1 MHLHG
6 RLPGDWGALAGSPA
20 AMHLVSRAEK
30 GPDRSVTFI
39 VIAVIIFVLVV
50 IAAVALWTKRRKKQH
65 RATGQ
70 THQSTNRWTRLNP
83 FKSKGS
89 RYQTAHG
96 GESAE
101 LNPTSTRANR
111 NNERGSQGRA
121 NRSGGTAGATV
132 DRNTSIRSVLTLP
145 AYSQA
150 ASHTEQVIGREG
162 ERDGV
167 DVVVDF
173 PTEQDEEALREQE
186 MNALYQLRETRR
198 QQHADRDEMRR
209 LRREAQQRNDSATL
223 AELRSRARI
232 ASNSHQSLVD
242 ELRRDI
248 DHAKENRQRSTSSVS
263 YADLGVAR
271 HDGTRIRASSQES
284 ERMGLLSDP
293 ADMGHLNRPGAESPL
308 SHQRGRSASSI
319 GSFDGDFPSPA
330 LSRPRAGSG
339 LSTLRAGSSPDIE
352 ESDVANEN
360 MPPPEYEDVSLND
373 DDHSSLEHARDATH
387 GPPPDYPGPHRSDS
401 QRTYSSGQASADDV
415 DTAGRQSSR
424 MSTGRGVGGAPQ
436 LPSLRIGR
444 LPEIRIEPSSAIPQ
458 PEVDDSR
465 QETSERQ
472 PGR

>member
-1 MHLHG
+1 MHLRG
-6 RLPGDWGALAGSPA
+6 RLPGDWGALDGSPA
-20 AMHLVSRAEK
+20 ATHLVSRAEK
-30 GPDRSVTFI
+30 DPNKSVTFI

-50 IAAVALWTKRRKKQH
+50 ISVVALWAKRRKKLP

-70 THQSTNRWTRLNP
+70 TPQSTNRWARLNP

-89 RYQTAHG
+89 RYQTAHD

-111 NNERGSQGRA
+111 NNERGSQG
-121 NRSGGTAGATV
+121 GTAGATV

-145 AYSQA
+145 AYRQA

-167 DVVVDF
+167 DVIVDF

-186 MNALYQLRETRR
+186 MSALYQLRETRR
-198 QQHADRDEMRR
+198 QQHAERDEMRR

-293 ADMGHLNRPGAESPL
+293 AEMGHLNRPGAESPI
-308 SHQRGRSASSI
+308 SHQRGRSASSV

-339 LSTLRAGSSPDIE
+339 LSTLRLSHTGRAGSSPDIG

-373 DDHSSLEHARDATH
+373 DDHSSLEHARDSTH
-387 GPPPDYPGPHRSDS
+387 GPPPDYPGPHRSHS
-401 QRTYSSGQASADDV
+401 QRTYSSGQAPADAV
-415 DTAGRQSSR
+415 DTAGHQSSR
-424 MSTGRGVGGAPQ
+424 IGTSRGVGGAPQ

-458 PEVDDSR
+458 HVEDDSG

-472 PGR
+472 PRR

>member
-6 RLPGDWGALAGSPA
+6 RLPGDWGALHRWPA
-20 AMHLVSRAEK
+20 AIHLVSRAEK

-39 VIAVIIFVLVV
+39 VVAVIVFVVVV
-50 IAAVALWTKRRKKQH
+50 ISAVALWTKRRRKQH

-70 THQSTNRWTRLNP
+70 TPQSTNRWARLNP

-89 RYQTAHG
+89 RYQTAHD

-111 NNERGSQGRA
+111 NNEQGSQGE
-121 NRSGGTAGATV
+121 TAGATV
-132 DRNTSIRSVLTLP
+132 DRNTSIRSILTLP
-145 AYSQA
+145 AYRQA

-186 MNALYQLRETRR
+186 MSALYQLRETRR
-198 QQHADRDEMRR
+198 QQHAERDEMRR

-263 YADLGVAR
+263 YADLGVAH
-271 HDGTRIRASSQES
+271 HD
-284 ERMGLLSDP
+284 D
-293 ADMGHLNRPGAESPL
+293 
-308 SHQRGRSASSI
+308 I
-319 GSFDGDFPSPA
+319 G
-330 LSRPRAGSG
+330 
-339 LSTLRAGSSPDIE
+339 

-373 DDHSSLEHARDATH
+373 DDYSSLGHARDSTH
-387 GPPPDYPGPHRSDS
+387 ESPPDYPGPLRSDS
-401 QRTYSSGQASADDV
+401 QRTYSSGQAPADAV
-415 DTAGRQSSR
+415 GTTGRQSLR

-444 LPEIRIEPSSAIPQ
+444 LPEIRIEPSSAVPQ
-458 PEVDDSR
+458 PEDDDSGR
-465 QETSERQ
+465 ETSERQ
-472 PGR
+472 PQR